1 MKVINGIIHYTAT
14 EVSQLCGVSTQTI
27 KLWNKASEQRE
38 EAGEGRL
45 IPAPHTEPNG
55 YKYWSGDNVVV
66 VISDTFSGI
75 GKYIGTVIKKTPSGM
90 VYVRCCGVISRY
102 KRDGE
107 EYGKRDP
114 YSRRRKYLIEST
126 EEEQKKIALQRK
138 RSQMEAYLKDYKY
151 ADLSYEDLEKVCK
164 MLEALK
170 EKSS

>member
-1 MKVINGIIHYTAT
+1 MF
-14 EVSQLCGVSTQTI
+14 STDNLQ
-27 KLWNKASEQRE
+27 A
-38 EAGEGRL
+38 
-45 IPAPHTEPNG
+45 
-55 YKYWSGDNVVV
+55 GDNVVV

-170 EKSS
+170 GKELIRALFFLILMSKFSFFFVTTDRLRSGGNKDESRYYEH

>member
-1 MKVINGIIHYTAT
+1 MF
-14 EVSQLCGVSTQTI
+14 STDNLQ
-27 KLWNKASEQRE
+27 A
-38 EAGEGRL
+38 
-45 IPAPHTEPNG
+45 
-55 YKYWSGDNVVV
+55 GDNVVV
-66 VISDTFSGI
+66 VISDTF
-75 GKYIGTVIKKTPSGM
+75 SGM

>member
-1 MKVINGIIHYTAT
+1 MF
-14 EVSQLCGVSTQTI
+14 STDNLQ
-27 KLWNKASEQRE
+27 
-38 EAGEGRL
+38 AGDR
-45 IPAPHTEPNG
+45 
-55 YKYWSGDNVVV
+55 VVV
-66 VISDTFSGI
+66 VISDTFSEI

-90 VYVRCCGVISRY
+90 VDVRCCGVMSRY

-107 EYGKRDP
+107 EYGKRDL
-114 YSRRRKYLIEST
+114 YSRRRKYLIEAT

-151 ADLSYEDLEKVCK
+151 ADLSYEDLENVCK

>member
-1 MKVINGIIHYTAT
+1 MF
-14 EVSQLCGVSTQTI
+14 STDNLQ
-27 KLWNKASEQRE
+27 A
-38 EAGEGRL
+38 
-45 IPAPHTEPNG
+45 
-55 YKYWSGDNVVV
+55 GDNVVV

-75 GKYIGTVIKKTPSGM
+75 GKYIGTVIRKTPSGM
-90 VYVRCCGVISRY
+90 VNVSCGVMSRY

-114 YSRRRKYLIEST
+114 YSRRRKYLIEAT

-151 ADLSYEDLEKVCK
+151 ADLSYEDLENVCK